1 MNNEIV
7 NQGIE
12 HLIINDKQLST
23 IIKKF
28 GKCNIHKHR
37 NYLNALL
44 SAIIGQQLS
53 IKAASKINERFNN
66 YFGMKPDP
74 KEIVLTDDLI
84 IQKLGLSKAK
94 TQYVKDLCIKIIKK
108 ELSLAGIN
116 SKTDEEVIET
126 LTKVKGIGVWTA
138 QMFLIFTLG
147 RLNVLASGDLGIRKG
162 VMNIYKLSTLP
173 TPEDVEII
181 AKENNWNP
189 YNTIACI
196 YIWKNLDN

>member
-28 GKCNIHKHR
+28 GKCNIPKHR

-53 IKAASKINERFNN
+53 IKAAAKISERFNN
-66 YFGMKPDP
+66 YFGIKPDP
-74 KEIVLTDDLI
+74 KIIVETEDSI
-84 IQKLGLSKAK
+84 IQQLGLSKAK
-94 TQYVKDLCIKIIKK
+94 TKYVKDLCTKIIKK
-108 ELSLAGIN
+108 ELSLTGIN
-116 SKTDEEVIET
+116 SKTDEEVINI

-162 VMNIYKLSTLP
+162 VMNIYNLSSLP
-173 TPEDVEII
+173 TPEEVEII
-181 AKENNWNP
+181 SNDNNWNP

>member
-7 NQGIE
+7 NKGIE

-53 IKAASKINERFNN
+53 IKAAAKINERFNN
-66 YFGMKPDP
+66 YFGKKPDP
-74 KEIVLTDDLI
+74 NVIVATDNSI
-84 IQKLGLSKAK
+84 IQQLGLSKAK
-94 TQYVKDLCIKIIKK
+94 TQYVKDLCSKIIKK
-108 ELSLAGIN
+108 ELSLVGMN
-116 SKTDEEVIET
+116 SKTDEEVINA
-126 LTKVKGIGVWTA
+126 LTKVKGIGLWTA

-162 VMNIYKLSTLP
+162 VMNLYNLSSLP
-173 TPEDVEII
+173 SPEEVENISNN
-181 AKENNWNP
+181 NNWNP
-189 YNTIACI
+189 YNTLACI
-196 YIWKNLDN
+196 YIWKYLDN